1 MGSLRRSASR
11 RADMPGAVV
20 VTGASSGIGQA
31 TALRLAHA
39 GWLTFA
45 GVRTAEAAER
55 LAILAG
61 ALGVGSLLRPLMLDV
76 TDDTQIAVAAALV
89 GADCHRYGM
98 SLRGLINNAGI
109 AVAGPLELVPLDGV
123 RASLAINTVG
133 ALAVTQAFLPL
144 LRVGRGR
151 IINLSSVSG
160 RVASPF
166 LGPYAASKFAL
177 EALSD
182 ALRVELRP
190 WGLRVILIEPGPIAT
205 PIWEKG
211 SALALGD
218 GTALGASP
226 YASLL
231 PGVRA
236 RFRRAAAS
244 GQQPELVAA
253 TIMHA
258 LTVAR
263 PRARYLLTRG
273 ALGFTLFARYL
284 PDWARDLAFRLALG
298 LRGE

>member
-1 MGSLRRSASR
+1 MEPIRQIASR
-11 RADMPGAVV
+11 RADTPGAVV

-31 TALRLAHA
+31 TALHLAHA

-55 LAILAG
+55 LAVLAG
-61 ALGVGSLLRPLMLDV
+61 ALGVGALLRPLMLDV
-76 TDDTQIAVAAALV
+76 TDDAQIAGAAALV
-89 GADCHRYGM
+89 GADCRRYGVP
-98 SLRGLINNAGI
+98 LRGLINNAGI
-109 AVAGPLELVPLDGV
+109 AVAGPLELVPLDRV
-123 RASLAINTVG
+123 RASLAINAVG

-144 LRVGRGR
+144 LRVARGR

-177 EALSD
+177 EALFD

-190 WGLRVILIEPGPIAT
+190 WGLRVIVIEPGPIAT

-211 SALALGD
+211 AELALGD
-218 GTALGASP
+218 DAALSASP

-231 PGVRA
+231 PRVRA
-236 RFRRAAAS
+236 RFQQAAAS
-244 GQQPELVAA
+244 GQPPELVAA
-253 TIMHA
+253 TIVHA
-258 LTVAR
+258 LTVPR

-273 ALGFTLFARYL
+273 PLGFTLFARYV
-284 PDWARDLAFRLALG
+284 PDWARDLAFGLALG
-298 LRGE
+298 LRGG